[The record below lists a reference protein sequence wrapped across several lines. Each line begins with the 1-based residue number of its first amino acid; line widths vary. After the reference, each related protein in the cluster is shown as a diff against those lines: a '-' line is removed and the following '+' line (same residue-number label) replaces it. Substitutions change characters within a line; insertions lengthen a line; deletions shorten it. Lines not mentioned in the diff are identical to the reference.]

1 MINTNWS
8 SPKRNIFA
16 AMLLLRTAL
25 AAGQNARL
33 IRARNEDCKYPI
45 KVKNSITDFRAYEFS
60 VGLLRTR
67 AGIISDERMPAF
79 EKYLSLN
86 YKTCY
91 GTQEAVER
99 YYETGYLCPD
109 NFKGQG
115 RSHLV
120 AVKDMVHFLI
130 TTGDA
135 DRAEM
140 FRSQYFE
147 ESTGNETHF
156 FDLYRLGKEHSIY
169 TVSRFKHK
177 LWVVELLKDD
187 APKTRIPVLVYVLNF
202 ILYPLK
208 YVPQKSVL
216 KMNEYR
222 CVTYRV
228 GAVTNGFSIEFHIPK
243 KFGFK

>member
-33 IRARNEDCKYPI
+33 IRMANEDCAHPI

-67 AGIISDERMPAF
+67 ASIISDERMPAF
-79 EKYLSLN
+79 EKFLSLN

-91 GTQEAVER
+91 GTQEAVEK
-99 YYETGYLCPD
+99 YYETGLLSPD

-120 AVKDMVHFLI
+120 AVRDMVAFLFV
-130 TTGDA
+130 TGDT

-140 FRSQYFE
+140 FRSQYFDDA
-147 ESTGNETHF
+147 TGKETHF
-156 FDLYRLGKEHSIY
+156 FDFYRLGKEHSIY
-169 TVSRFKHK
+169 TIQRFKHK

-187 APKTRIPVLVYVLNF
+187 APKARVPVLVHVLNF

-208 YVPQKSVL
+208 YVPRRNVL
-216 KMNEYR
+216 RMDEY
-222 CVTYRV
+222 TNYTFRV
-228 GAVTNGFSIEFHIPK
+228 GDVINGFSIQFQIPK
-243 KFGFK
+243 KFSFK